1 MNKNK
6 IKPPGW
12 IQKLVSRYCEP
23 YLFEGISGDL
33 EELFLENVELKGLAK
48 ARLIYLIQAVGFFRM
63 RFKKRSKRISNMKA
77 IWSNYLL
84 TSFRSLK
91 RHKSF
96 FAINLVGLITAI
108 TCSLFA
114 LIYVHDELQFDRQHS
129 DIDNTYRLYKH
140 YINPSESIDHF
151 TYETSGMMGPTMTD
165 EYAEIQEYV
174 RVCPWFSKAIIS
186 YDQHNFGTEN
196 LYFADSSFFNF
207 FDFKLLKGDPNSVL
221 TAPSSIV
228 ISESLAKA
236 IFQDQNPVGQVV
248 IGLHDLNYTVT
259 GVFEDVS
266 RHSSLQFDALV
277 SWSTTV
283 PNVGPLAYR
292 WMNNWLAQ
300 GIFTF
305 VKLSDDTNPESVVEK
320 LPDMMN
326 RHFEERAENYFLQ
339 LMPLKKMYLYGDD
352 IRDGRAMKAGS
363 ITFVYTLTFSALL
376 VFLIASVNY
385 VNIMLSRATETHTE
399 VGVRKVMGSTRS
411 QLMGRFVAETFISTS
426 IATIISFILL
436 AFIIPQTNPLL
447 GKELT
452 VMALFQPLVIGA
464 AITFILAISIFVGL
478 YPAIVLSSPPIS
490 SILQGSS
497 SVGSTGWFRKVL
509 LTLQY
514 AISIFLIVC
523 TIVVIRQTN
532 YLKSKPLGF
541 DKEQVMVID
550 VNNEVD
556 QKIDVFE
563 SELLKNPNIQMVS
576 TSRSAIGSGTFSTT
590 VFPQGYTDEVTT
602 RIFGVDQEFFETY
615 GMELNYGRTFF
626 KKSLADSNN
635 LVINQAMVDY
645 LGWDDPIGK
654 HIRFS
659 ADGEPATIIGVVDN
673 FHYGSLAT
681 ATIEPT
687 ILYLNTTTIWNSSVK
702 ISGTNQRETI
712 AYILDVWDNLASRT
726 PIDFYFVDEWFDRQ
740 YQKET
745 QLLGMSTIYS
755 IISILLCALGL
766 YGLTALILQQ
776 RQKEICIR
784 KVLGASVSSIVT
796 LVNRQFMLIIVI
808 SFTIAAPVAYYLISR
823 WLDAFVYKISMDLV
837 AFAIAGIIT
846 FLISIGI
853 ISSLSIKTA
862 NTNPS
867 DTLSRE

>member
-1 MNKNK
+1 MSEDK

-23 YLFEGISGDL
+23 FLFEGISGDL
-33 EELFLENVELKGLAK
+33 EELFFENVELKGPRKAK
-48 ARLIYLIQAVGFFRM
+48 VIYLFQAIGFFRM
-63 RFKKRSKRISNMKA
+63 RFKKQSKRVSNMKA
-77 IWSNYLL
+77 IWHNYLL

-108 TCSLFA
+108 TCALFA
-114 LIYVHDELQFDRQHS
+114 LIYVLDELQFDKQHS
-129 DIDNTYRLYKH
+129 EIDKTYRLYKH
-140 YINPSESIDHF
+140 YINPAENIDHL

-165 EYAEIQEYV
+165 EYAEVQEYV

-186 YDQHNFGTEN
+186 FDQHNFGTEN
-196 LYFADSSFFNF
+196 LYFADSTFFQF
-207 FDFKLLKGDPNSVL
+207 FDFSLLKGDPATVL

-236 IFQDQNPVGQVV
+236 IFEDQNPIGQVV
-248 IGLHDLNYTVT
+248 VGLHDLNYTVT
-259 GVFEDVS
+259 GVFADVD
-266 RHSSLQFDALV
+266 RRSSLQFDALV

-283 PNVGPLAYR
+283 PNVGPLAYT

-305 VKLSDDTNPESVVEK
+305 VKLSEGTRPESVVEK

-326 RHFEERAENYFLQ
+326 RHFEERADKYFLQ
-339 LMPLKKMYLYGDD
+339 LMPLKKMYLYGDN
-352 IRDGRAMKAGS
+352 IRDGRRMKAGS
-363 ITFVYTLTFSALL
+363 ITFVYTLSFSALL

-411 QLMGRFVAETFISTS
+411 QLMGRFVAETFISTL
-426 IATIISFILL
+426 IATVASFMLL
-436 AFIIPQTNPLL
+436 VFIIPQTNPLL
-447 GKELT
+447 GKELAIS
-452 VMALFQPLVIGA
+452 ALFQPIVIGTA
-464 AITFILAISIFVGL
+464 VSFILTISFFVGL

-497 SVGSTGWFRKVL
+497 PVGSTGWFRKVL

-523 TIVVIRQTN
+523 TIVVIRQTD
-532 YLKSKPLGF
+532 YLKNKPLGF

-563 SELLKNPNIQMVS
+563 TELLKNPNIQMIS
-576 TSRSAIGSGTFSTT
+576 TSRSAVGSGIFSTT
-590 VFPQGYTDEVTT
+590 VIPEGYADEVTT
-602 RIFGVDQEFFETY
+602 RIFGVDQDFFDTY

-645 LGWDDPIGK
+645 LGWEDPIGK

-659 ADGEPATIIGVVDN
+659 EDGEPAIIIGVVDD

-687 ILYLNTTTIWNSSVK
+687 ILYLNTTSIWNSSVK

-766 YGLTALILQQ
+766 YGLTALLLQQ
-776 RQKEICIR
+776 KQKEISIR
-784 KVLGASVSSIVT
+784 KVLGASVSSIVS
-796 LVNRQFMLIIVI
+796 LINRQFVLIILI
-808 SFTIAAPVAYYLISR
+808 SFVIAAPLAYYLITQ
-823 WLDAFVYKISMDLV
+823 WLDAFVYKISMDLF
-837 AFAIAGIIT
+837 AFIIAGVIT
-846 FLISIGI
+846 LLISVSI
-853 ISSLSIKTA
+853 ISGLSIRTA

-867 DTLSRE
+867 KTLSNE

>member
-1 MNKNK
+1 MNDNK

-33 EELFLENVELKGLAK
+33 EELFFENVELKGPRKAK
-48 ARLIYLIQAVGFFRM
+48 IIYLFQAIGFFRM
-63 RFKKRSKRISNMKA
+63 RFKKQSKRVSNMKA

-96 FAINLVGLITAI
+96 FAINLIGLITAI

-114 LIYVHDELQFDRQHS
+114 LIYVYDELQFDKQHS
-129 DIDNTYRLYKH
+129 DVDKTYRLYKH
-140 YINPSESIDHF
+140 YVNPAENIDHL

-165 EYAEIQEYV
+165 EYAEVQEYI

-186 YDQHNFGTEN
+186 FNENNFGTEN
-196 LYFADSSFFNF
+196 LYFADSTF
-207 FDFKLLKGDPNSVL
+207 FDFFDFPLLKGDPSTVL

-236 IFQDQNPVGQVV
+236 IFADQNPIGQVV
-248 IGLHDLNYTVT
+248 VGLHDLNYTVT
-259 GVFEDVS
+259 GVFADVE
-266 RHSSLQFDALV
+266 RSSSMQFDALI

-292 WMNNWLAQ
+292 WMNNWLSQ

-305 VKLSDDTNPESVVEK
+305 VKLSEGTSPEGVEEK

-326 RHFEERAENYFLQ
+326 MHFEERAENYFLQ
-339 LMPLKKMYLYGDD
+339 LMPLKKMYLYGDN
-352 IRDGRAMKAGS
+352 IRDGRSMKAGS
-363 ITFVYTLTFSALL
+363 ITFVYTLSFSALL

-385 VNIMLSRATETHTE
+385 INIMLSRATETHTE
-399 VGVRKVMGSTRS
+399 VGVRKVMGSTRR
-411 QLMGRFVAETFISTS
+411 QLVGRFVAETFISTS
-426 IATIISFILL
+426 IATIVSIVLL
-436 AFIIPQTNPLL
+436 VIIIPQTNPLL
-447 GKELT
+447 GKELAIS
-452 VMALFQPLVIGA
+452 ALFQPLVVGA
-464 AITFILAISIFVGL
+464 AIGFILTISIFVGL
-478 YPAIVLSSPPIS
+478 YPAIVISSPPIS

-497 SVGSTGWFRKVL
+497 SVGSTGWFRKIL
-509 LTLQY
+509 LTFQY
-514 AISIFLIVC
+514 AFSIFLIVC
-523 TIVVIRQTN
+523 TIVVIKQTN
-532 YLKSKPLGF
+532 YLKNKPLGF

-550 VNNEVD
+550 VNNELD

-563 SELLKNPNIQMVS
+563 AELLKNPNIQLIS

-590 VFPQGYTDEVTT
+590 VFPEGYTDEVTT
-602 RIFGVDQEFFETY
+602 RIFGVDQDFFDTY

-635 LVINQAMVDY
+635 LVVNQAMVDH
-645 LGWDDPIGK
+645 LGWEDPIGK

-659 ADGEPATIIGVVDN
+659 SDGQPATIIGVVDD

-687 ILYLNTTTIWNSSVK
+687 ILYLNTVTIWNSSVK
-702 ISGTNQRETI
+702 ISGANKRETI

-766 YGLTALILQQ
+766 YGLTALLLQQ
-776 RQKEICIR
+776 KQKEISIR
-784 KVLGASVSSIVT
+784 KVLGASVSSIVS
-796 LVNRQFMLIIVI
+796 LVNRQFVVIILI
-808 SFTIAAPVAYYLISR
+808 SFAIATPLAYYLINQ
-823 WLDAFVYKISMDLV
+823 WLDAFVYKISMDLF
-837 AFAIAGIIT
+837 AFGIAGIIT
-846 FLISIGI
+846 LLISVSIV
-853 ISSLSIKTA
+853 STLSMRTA

-867 DTLSRE
+867 KTLSRE

>member
-1 MNKNK
+1 MDNKK

-12 IQKLVSRYCEP
+12 IQRLVSRYCEP
-23 YLFEGISGDL
+23 YLFEGITGDL
-33 EELFLENVELKGLAK
+33 EELFIENVELKGPRK
-48 ARLIYLIQAVGFFRM
+48 ARMIYLLQAIGFFRM
-63 RFKKRSKRISNMKA
+63 RFKKRSKRVSNMKA

-91 RHKSF
+91 RHKAF
-96 FAINLVGLITAI
+96 FAINLTGLITAM

-114 LIYVHDELQFDRQHS
+114 LIYVNDELQFDKQHR
-129 DIDNTYRLYKH
+129 DIDRTYRLYKH
-140 YINPSESIDHF
+140 YVNPAENIDHF

-186 YDQHNFGTEN
+186 YEQNNFGTED
-196 LYFADSSFFNF
+196 LYFADSSFFKF
-207 FDFKLLKGDPNSVL
+207 FDFPLIKGDPSTAL

-228 ISESLAKA
+228 ISETLAKA
-236 IFQDQNPVGQVV
+236 IFEDQNPIGEVV
-248 IGLHDLNYTVT
+248 VGLHDLNYTVT
-259 GVFEDVS
+259 GVFADVE
-266 RHSSLQFDALV
+266 RHSSLQFDALI

-283 PNVGPLAYR
+283 PNVGPLAYN

-305 VKLSDDTNPESVVEK
+305 VKLSEGSNPESVVEK
-320 LPDMMN
+320 LPDMMK
-326 RHFEERAENYFLQ
+326 RHFEERANIYFLQ
-339 LMPLKKMYLYGDD
+339 LMPLQKMYLYGDN
-352 IRDGRAMKAGS
+352 IRDDRGMKVGS
-363 ITFVYTLTFSALL
+363 ITFVYTLSFSALL

-399 VGVRKVMGSTRS
+399 VGVRKVMGSSRS
-411 QLMGRFVAETFISTS
+411 QLMGRFVAETFISTT

-436 AFIIPQTNPLL
+436 ALIIPQVNLLL
-447 GKELT
+447 GKELAIST
-452 VMALFQPLVIGA
+452 LGHPLVLGA
-464 AITFILAISIFVGL
+464 AIGFIIIISLFVGL
-478 YPAIVLSSPPIS
+478 YPAMVLSSPPIS

-523 TIVVIRQTN
+523 TIVVIRQTD
-532 YLKSKPLGF
+532 YLKNKPLGF

-563 SELLKNPNIQMVS
+563 TELLKNPNILSVS
-576 TSRSAIGSGTFSTT
+576 TSRSAIGSGTFSTR
-590 VFPQGYTDEVTT
+590 VFPEGYADEVTT
-602 RIFGVDQEFFETY
+602 RIFGVDQDFFDTY

-645 LGWDDPIGK
+645 LGWEDPIGK

-659 ADGEPATIIGVVDN
+659 TDGEPATIIGVVDN

-687 ILYLNTTTIWNSSVK
+687 ILYLNTVTIWNSSVK
-702 ISGTNQRETI
+702 ISGSNQRETI
-712 AYILDVWDNLASRT
+712 THILEVWDNLATRT

-776 RQKEICIR
+776 KQKEISIR
-784 KVLGASVSSIVT
+784 KVLGASVTSIVS
-796 LVNRQFMLIIVI
+796 LVNRQFILIIMV
-808 SFTIAAPVAYYLISR
+808 SFIIAAPLAYYLIHQ
-823 WLDAFVYKISMDLV
+823 WLDAFEYKISMDV
-837 AFAIAGIIT
+837 FAFVIAGMMT
-846 FLISIGI
+846 LLISIGI
-853 ISSLSIKTA
+853 ISTLSVKTA

-867 DTLSRE
+867 KTLSRE

>member
-1 MNKNK
+1 MDNKK

-12 IQKLVSRYCEP
+12 IQRLVSRYCEP
-23 YLFEGISGDL
+23 YLFEGITGDL
-33 EELFLENVELKGLAK
+33 EELFIENVELKGPRK
-48 ARLIYLIQAVGFFRM
+48 ARMIYLLQAIGFFRM
-63 RFKKRSKRISNMKA
+63 RFKKRSKRVSNMKA

-91 RHKSF
+91 RHKAF
-96 FAINLVGLITAI
+96 FAINLTGLITAM

-114 LIYVHDELQFDRQHS
+114 LIYVNDELQFDKQHR
-129 DIDNTYRLYKH
+129 DIDRTYRLYKH
-140 YINPSESIDHF
+140 YVNPAENIDHF

-186 YDQHNFGTEN
+186 YEQNNFGTED
-196 LYFADSSFFNF
+196 LYFADSSFFKF
-207 FDFKLLKGDPNSVL
+207 FDFPLIKGDPSTAL

-228 ISESLAKA
+228 ISETLAKA
-236 IFQDQNPVGQVV
+236 IFEDQNPIGEVV
-248 IGLHDLNYTVT
+248 VGLHDLNYTVT
-259 GVFEDVS
+259 GVFADVE
-266 RHSSLQFDALV
+266 RHSSLQFDALI

-283 PNVGPLAYR
+283 PNVGPLAYN

-305 VKLSDDTNPESVVEK
+305 VKLSEGSNPESVVEK
-320 LPDMMN
+320 LPDMMK
-326 RHFEERAENYFLQ
+326 RHFEERANIYFLQ
-339 LMPLKKMYLYGDD
+339 LMPLQKMYLYGDN
-352 IRDGRAMKAGS
+352 IRDDRGMKVGS
-363 ITFVYTLTFSALL
+363 ITFVYTLSFSALL

-399 VGVRKVMGSTRS
+399 VGVRKVMGSSRS
-411 QLMGRFVAETFISTS
+411 QLMGRFVAETFISTT

-436 AFIIPQTNPLL
+436 ALIIPQVNLLL
-447 GKELT
+447 GKELAIST
-452 VMALFQPLVIGA
+452 LGHPLVLGA
-464 AITFILAISIFVGL
+464 AIGFIIIISLFVGL
-478 YPAIVLSSPPIS
+478 YPAMVLSSPPIS

-523 TIVVIRQTN
+523 TIVVIRQTD
-532 YLKSKPLGF
+532 YLKNKPLGF

-563 SELLKNPNIQMVS
+563 TELLKNPNILSVS
-576 TSRSAIGSGTFSTT
+576 TSRSAIGSGTFSTR
-590 VFPQGYTDEVTT
+590 VFPEGYADEVTT
-602 RIFGVDQEFFETY
+602 RIFGVDQDFFDTY

-645 LGWDDPIGK
+645 LGWEDPIGK

-659 ADGEPATIIGVVDN
+659 PDGEPATIIGVVDN

-687 ILYLNTTTIWNSSVK
+687 ILYLNTVTIWNSSVK
-702 ISGTNQRETI
+702 ISGSNQRETI
-712 AYILDVWDNLASRT
+712 AHILEVWDNLATRT

-776 RQKEICIR
+776 KQKEISIR
-784 KVLGASVSSIVT
+784 KVLGASVTSIVS
-796 LVNRQFMLIIVI
+796 LVNRQFILIIMV
-808 SFTIAAPVAYYLISR
+808 SFIIAAPLAYYLIHQ
-823 WLDAFVYKISMDLV
+823 WLDAFEYKISMDV
-837 AFAIAGIIT
+837 FAFVIAGMMT
-846 FLISIGI
+846 LLISIGI
-853 ISSLSIKTA
+853 ISTLSVKTA

-867 DTLSRE
+867 KTLSRE